1 MNIGK
6 RTPSIANAADLS
18 LEWIPEW
25 IMDTLVDFLLNFHG
39 PTPYFLVFGILL
51 LCGLGLPIP
60 EDITLFAGAVLAY
73 YGIADVYLMIV
84 ISFVG
89 VMLGDSIIFLLGSR
103 YGRRLTKKG
112 IFAKLLPEDRLNLV
126 QQKFH
131 AQGNRLIFFA
141 RFMPGLRAPIF
152 FSAGTLHLPFRVF
165 FFYDGLAAL
174 LSVPAI
180 IGLIY
185 YFGDSLEWIVRMIQ
199 RAEHGLVFVILAT
212 LAAVGAK
219 WYITHRKV
227 KKAGGPA

>member
-1 MNIGK
+1 
-6 RTPSIANAADLS
+6 
-18 LEWIPEW
+18 
-25 IMDTLVDFLLNFHG
+25 MDTLVDFLLNFYG

-89 VMLGDSIIFLLGSR
+89 VMMGDSIIFLLGAK

-112 IFAKLLPEDRLNLV
+112 IFAKLLPEDRLEFVRKKLN
-126 QQKFH
+126 K
-131 AQGNRLIFFA
+131 QGNQLIFFA
-141 RFMPGLRAPIF
+141 RFMPGLRAPIY

-174 LSVPAI
+174 ISVPAI
-180 IGLIY
+180 VGLIY
-185 YFGDSLEWIVRMIQ
+185 YFGDSLDWIVRVIQ
-199 RAEHGLVFVILAT
+199 RAEYGIVIVIFGT
-212 LAAVGAK
+212 LAAILGK
-219 WYITHRKV
+219 WYITHRKL
-227 KKAGGPA
+227 KRTA